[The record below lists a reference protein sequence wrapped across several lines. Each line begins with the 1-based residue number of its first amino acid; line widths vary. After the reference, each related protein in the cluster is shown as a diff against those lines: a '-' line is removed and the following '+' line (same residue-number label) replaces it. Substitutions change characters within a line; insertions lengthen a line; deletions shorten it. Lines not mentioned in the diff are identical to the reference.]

1 MGSGRAKPPGGS
13 GPRGGQR
20 RPTAR
25 PSAGPTVR
33 TGQRAGGA
41 RPRTTSTPVRQHR
54 PRLTGRAAVLV
65 LVLSVLMVSYASSF
79 RAYLEQ
85 REQLTQLTDRI
96 DESETNIEA
105 LEREKARWADPAYQR
120 EQARKKFGFV
130 MPGEIGYTVIDEN
143 GEPLGDVDSLSEPP
157 ASADDGRPEW
167 YDVAWESVLLAGN
180 PPDPSEQPQPADKL
194 KPPKQQDD

>member
-1 MGSGRAKPPGGS
+1 MTGRTKPPGGS

-25 PSAGPTVR
+25 PSAGPSVR
-33 TGQRAGGA
+33 TGQRTGGA

-105 LEREKARWADPAYQR
+105 LEREKARWAD
-120 EQARKKFGFV
+120 
-130 MPGEIGYTVIDEN
+130 
-143 GEPLGDVDSLSEPP
+143 
-157 ASADDGRPEW
+157 
-167 YDVAWESVLLAGN
+167 
-180 PPDPSEQPQPADKL
+180 
-194 KPPKQQDD
+194 